1 MKLTTKGR
9 YAVMALL
16 ELAAYEGTTPITLS
30 VIAERQKLSL
40 SYLELLFGKLR
51 RCGLVSSVRGPGG
64 GYILAQAPERI
75 SIARIIEVVD
85 QAAADQSAEE
95 WTDESGFNG
104 FLDHFLWNRVNEQ
117 MLHYLRGVNLADLL
131 TQHADVV
138 KVNAARRAQNVLKR
152 PSPLLSVMRLAS

>member
-16 ELAAYEGTTPITLS
+16 ELAAYEGTAPITLS

-64 GYILAQAPERI
+64 SYVLAQPPERI
-75 SIARIIEVVD
+75 SIAQIIQVVD
-85 QAAADQSAEE
+85 QAAVDTCEDDWSN
-95 WTDESGFNG
+95 ESGFDG
-104 FLDHFLWNRVNEQ
+104 FLERFLWNRMNEQ
-117 MLHYLRGVNLADLL
+117 MLHYLSGVSLADLL
-131 TQHADVV
+131 AQHADVMR
-138 KVNAARRAQNVLKR
+138 ASTLRRAQNRMKR